1 MIKVNGAVTNI
12 SGTAK
17 EITVEVTH
25 LLLSFKSMLTEE
37 WGLSE
42 EEAFKIIATCGE
54 IPFMSNE
61 ERLEYL
67 ENNF

>member
-25 LLLSFKSMLTEE
+25 LLLSFKSMLIEE
-37 WGLSE
+37 WDLTE
-42 EEAFKIIATCGE
+42 EEAFQIIAKCGE
-54 IPFMSNE
+54 IAFMSTE
-61 ERLEYL
+61 ERLEYI

>member
-25 LLLSFKSMLTEE
+25 LLLSFKSMLTDE
-37 WGLSE
+37 WDLTE

-54 IPFMSNE
+54 IAFMSNE
-61 ERLEYL
+61 ERLKYI